1 MFVGIR
7 EPSIFLDK
15 NRYVVQYLIELKNKM
30 NEQIELKNLVK
41 SGGRNVVSSQPAT
54 TRKVLKNQIIS
65 AQDEA
70 IRIVEEAENF
80 AARVR
85 LEAETDAEN
94 LRAEAYRSG
103 TEKAVTEFESTLLDV
118 REIRERVWRETEQ
131 DLLRLSIRLTEKILG
146 REMKS
151 DKTAVADIVATAL
164 QNARQQEKLT
174 VRVNPSDLPTIEDE
188 MQNFSRN
195 GRTQYMDF
203 IADPRVSEGGCLI
216 ESEVG
221 TIDARL
227 ETQLRVLER
236 ALLSQSEGEDK
247 FE

>member
-1 MFVGIR
+1 
-7 EPSIFLDK
+7 
-15 NRYVVQYLIELKNKM
+15 M
-30 NEQIELKNLVK
+30 NEQISELKNLVK
-41 SGGRNVVSSQPAT
+41 NGGRNVGLRQNEP
-54 TRKVLKNQIIS
+54 RKVLKNQIVS
-65 AQDEA
+65 AQTEA
-70 IRIVEEAENF
+70 ARILEEAEDF
-80 AARVR
+80 AAEVR
-85 LEAETDAEN
+85 REAQTDADN

-103 TEKAVTEFESTLLDV
+103 TEKAVTEFEQTLLDV

-146 REMKS
+146 RELKS
-151 DKTAVADIVATAL
+151 DKTTVADIVAAAL

-174 VRVNPSDLPTIEDE
+174 VRVNPADLPVVEKEVENLART
-188 MQNFSRN
+188 
-195 GRTQYMDF
+195 GRVRFMDF

-236 ALLSQSEGEDK
+236 ALLSQSEGEEK
-247 FE
+247 FD

>member
-1 MFVGIR
+1 
-7 EPSIFLDK
+7 
-15 NRYVVQYLIELKNKM
+15 M

-41 SGGRNVVSSQPAT
+41 SGGRNVVTAPTA

-70 IRIVEEAENF
+70 ARILEEAENY
-80 AARVR
+80 AAEVR
-85 LEAETDAEN
+85 REAETDAEN

-103 TEKAVTEFESTLLDV
+103 TDKAVAEFEQTLLDV

-146 REMKS
+146 REIKS

-174 VRVNPSDLPTIEDE
+174 VRVNPADLPVIEEE
-188 MQNFSRN
+188 MENFSRS

-203 IADPRVSEGGCLI
+203 VADPRVSEGGCLI

>member
-1 MFVGIR
+1 
-7 EPSIFLDK
+7 
-15 NRYVVQYLIELKNKM
+15 M
-30 NEQIELKNLVK
+30 NEQTELKNLVK
-41 SGGRNVVSSQPAT
+41 NGGRNAVSSQTA

-70 IRIVEEAENF
+70 ARILEEAENF
-80 AARVR
+80 AAEIRR
-85 LEAETDAEN
+85 KAQIDSEN

-103 TEKAVTEFESTLLDV
+103 TEKAVTEFEQTLLDV

-131 DLLRLSIRLTEKILG
+131 DLLRLAIRLTEKILG
-146 REMKS
+146 REIQS

-174 VRVNPSDLPTIEDE
+174 VRVNPSDLPTIERE
-188 MQNFSRN
+188 MENLSRS

>member
-1 MFVGIR
+1 
-7 EPSIFLDK
+7 
-15 NRYVVQYLIELKNKM
+15 M

-41 SGGRNVVSSQPAT
+41 NSGRNVVSSQTAP
-54 TRKVLKNQIIS
+54 RKVLKNQIIS

-70 IRIVEEAENF
+70 TQILEEAENF
-80 AARVR
+80 AAEIRR
-85 LEAETDAEN
+85 QAEIDAEN
-94 LRAEAYRSG
+94 LRTEAYRSG
-103 TEKAVTEFESTLLDV
+103 TDQAVTEFEQTLLDV

-131 DLLRLSIRLTEKILG
+131 DLLRLAIRLTEKILG
-146 REMKS
+146 REIKS

-188 MQNFSRN
+188 MKNFSRN

-236 ALLSQSEGEDK
+236 ALLSQSEGEEK